1 MRVKIK
7 TRRVQKCTRF
17 CVAVIKEK
25 ASLIIAHHTQKNKGA
40 QNVSLFGAGSEI

>member
-17 CVAVIKEK
+17 CVAEIKEYK
-25 ASLIIAHHTQKNKGA
+25 ISCIGKNK
-40 QNVSLFGAGSEI
+40 LKILKTY